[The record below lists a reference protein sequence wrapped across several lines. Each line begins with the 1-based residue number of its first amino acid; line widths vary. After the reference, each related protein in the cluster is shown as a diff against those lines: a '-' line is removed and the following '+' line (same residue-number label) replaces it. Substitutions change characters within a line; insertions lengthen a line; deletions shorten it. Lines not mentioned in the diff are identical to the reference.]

1 MLKPLFSLTTF
12 LLLAGCAHTAT
23 QARTANPA
31 SEYCIT
37 QGGES
42 MIQKDKTGAE
52 YGICRFS
59 DCTVIEEWEYFRQ
72 NRP

>member
-1 MLKPLFSLTTF
+1 MLKFMLSLST
-12 LLLAGCAHTAT
+12 LSLLAGCAHTAT

-42 MIQKDKTGAE
+42 ITQKDETGAE

-59 DCTVIEEWEYFRQ
+59 DGTVIEEWEYFRQ

>member
-1 MLKPLFSLTTF
+1 MLKFMLSLST
-12 LLLAGCAHTAT
+12 LSLLAGCAHTAT

-59 DCTVIEEWEYFRQ
+59 DGTVIEEWEYFRQ
-72 NRP
+72 TRP